1 MTHLPA
7 RDIVFRHRLL
17 ILLITLLL
25 FLALYPFLE
34 QEVPEKLFSVFISVT
49 LIAGTYVVSRDRRF
63 LAAAVVLALG
73 ALASQW
79 LTHFID
85 REVTVVLA
93 HGSNCAFCVLITVA
107 VLAAVVKRD
116 EVTGDKICGAISG
129 YLLMGMSWAFLYGLI
144 EVLRPGSFLEA
155 GQLIAPDRAAI
166 HQFALMNSMLYYSL
180 ATLTTTT
187 YGDILPKTTSARALS
202 NLEGV
207 AGQMYVAVLIARL
220 VALHILYRFNSRPQT
235 KD

>member
-1 MTHLPA
+1 
-7 RDIVFRHRLL
+7 
-17 ILLITLLL
+17 
-25 FLALYPFLE
+25 
-34 QEVPEKLFSVFISVT
+34 
-49 LIAGTYVVSRDRRF
+49 
-63 LAAAVVLALG
+63 
-73 ALASQW
+73 
-79 LTHFID
+79 
-85 REVTVVLA
+85 
-93 HGSNCAFCVLITVA
+93 
-107 VLAAVVKRD
+107 
-116 EVTGDKICGAISG
+116 
-129 YLLMGMSWAFLYGLI
+129 MGMSWAFLYGLI